1 MITIL
6 LVDDYPVVRRGLKG
20 ILETVKDF
28 KVIGEASGGL
38 EAIPMANRLH
48 PNVILLDL
56 MMKGITGIET
66 ARQITSA
73 SKDIGIIIFS
83 ALGNENYVTDALRA
97 GVLGYVLKEAPC
109 EELIYAIREVAAGR
123 KFLGVELKGQVYH
136 TQPIEDIQANRSQL
150 TVREKEVLQL
160 LAQGN
165 TCAEVAYQ
173 FNISKRTVEAHR
185 ANMIH
190 KLKLPNSSALYRYAL
205 KQGMLQNNTP
215 QS

>member
-28 KVIGEASGGL
+28 KVIGEASDGM
-38 EAIPMANRLH
+38 EAISMASRLH

-66 ARQITSA
+66 ARQITSN
-73 SKDIGIIIFS
+73 SKETGIIIFS
-83 ALGNENYVTDALRA
+83 ALGNENYVIDALQA
-97 GVLGYVLKEAPC
+97 GAMGYVLKEAPC

-123 KFLGVELKGQVYH
+123 KFLGVELKGQGYH
-136 TQPIEDIQANRSQL
+136 TQPIEELPSDHSRL

-165 TCAEVAYQ
+165 SCSEVAYQ

-185 ANMIH
+185 ANMMH
-190 KLKLPNSSALYRYAL
+190 KLRLPNSSALYRYAL
-205 KQGMLQNNTP
+205 QQGMFQNSIP